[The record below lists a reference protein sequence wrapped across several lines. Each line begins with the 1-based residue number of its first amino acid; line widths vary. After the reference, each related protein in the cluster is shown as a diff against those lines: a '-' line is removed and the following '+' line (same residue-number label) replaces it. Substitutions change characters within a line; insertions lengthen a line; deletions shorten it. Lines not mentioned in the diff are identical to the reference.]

1 MNAAPAHFQHR
12 RKKWN
17 WRKFLTR
24 EEAAFMRAA
33 DSDAEIVAKVQSEW
47 NAKYQRE
54 RIKIVNRAIHR
65 AKYYEA
71 NSQ

>member
-1 MNAAPAHFQHR
+1 MTEPK

-24 EEAAFMRAA
+24 DEAAFMRDA
-33 DSDAEIVAKVQSEW
+33 DAGSAEVAKAQSAW
-47 NAKYQRE
+47 NAKYQLE
-54 RIKIVNRAIHR
+54 RMKIVNRAIQR

-71 NSQ
+71 NSR